1 MTGQDAGRQA
11 EQQGAEGANANK
23 ASAASTG
30 ATGANV
36 GLGQARREG
45 LTLGSRPVDAPG
57 SPVSSQQAG
66 RIASGRAT
74 WHRRA
79 SKPVT
84 YWIVALFA
92 VLMTHRWIPESIW
105 LMVHMVTL
113 GLITN
118 SILIWSQHFTEAL
131 LKHRLP
137 DSARPIQLVRIY
149 TLNASMI
156 LLMLSIVF
164 NIYPL
169 TILGSLGVGAV
180 VAWHGLA
187 LLTQLKAAL
196 PARFNSTVKYY
207 IAASWLL
214 PLGRPSARFLPMTA

>member
-11 EQQGAEGANANK
+11 KQQDAEGAGAGD
-23 ASAASTG
+23 ASSGGTSAG
-30 ATGANV
+30 R
-36 GLGQARREG
+36 GQALRET
-45 LTLGSRPVDAPG
+45 LTLGSRPLDAPG

-84 YWIVALFA
+84 YWIVALFV

-118 SILIWSQHFTEAL
+118 SIFIWSQHFTEAL

-137 DSARPIQLVRIY
+137 DSARPAQLVRIY
-149 TLNASMI
+149 TLNISMI
-156 LLMLSIVF
+156 LLMLSIV
-164 NIYPL
+164 
-169 TILGSLGVGAV
+169 
-180 VAWHGLA
+180 
-187 LLTQLKAAL
+187 
-196 PARFNSTVKYY
+196 
-207 IAASWLL
+207 
-214 PLGRPSARFLPMTA
+214 